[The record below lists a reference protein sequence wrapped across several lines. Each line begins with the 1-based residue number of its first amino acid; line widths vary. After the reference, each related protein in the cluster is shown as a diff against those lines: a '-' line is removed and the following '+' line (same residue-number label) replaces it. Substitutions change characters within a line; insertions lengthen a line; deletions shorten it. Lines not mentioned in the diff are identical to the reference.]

1 VPMPRTDPLGVRA
14 QDPELTNGGQ
24 ACPHRLQADC
34 KPEFTSLPE
43 EFTARH
49 RSAVDHDRISGSGR
63 GGSGESGRDA
73 NGHTTSTAAP
83 TTRHQHRIQDSTG
96 SSISRIVDRRRDRC
110 RAVGIG
116 DDAELAT
123 QTRVGA
129 EHDRTRATR
138 RCGSRGSPWTRPTGR

>member
-1 VPMPRTDPLGVRA
+1 MEGRPV
-14 QDPELTNGGQ
+14 
-24 ACPHRLQADC
+24 PHRLQADC

-73 NGHTTSTAAP
+73 NAHTAP

-96 SSISRIVDRRRDRC
+96 SSISRIVDRRSGP
-110 RAVGIG
+110 VP
-116 DDAELAT
+116 
-123 QTRVGA
+123 
-129 EHDRTRATR
+129 R
-138 RCGSRGSPWTRPTGR
+138 RRHR